1 MYIKCDKGSRIG
13 SELAVSKAKSGE
25 VRRLR
30 KRQLPACTRHER
42 ADDLDTCAGVACK
55 KKRHG
60 ESAKDLECKIV
71 CKAYDLA
78 RVPERAD

>member
-1 MYIKCDKGSRIG
+1 MHMKYDKGSRIG
-13 SELAVSKAKSGE
+13 SEMAVSKAKSG

-71 CKAYDLA
+71 CKACDLA
-78 RVPERAD
+78 REPETAD

>member
-1 MYIKCDKGSRIG
+1 M
-13 SELAVSKAKSGE
+13 
-25 VRRLR
+25 R
-30 KRQLPACTRHER
+30 KRQLPAWTRHER

-78 RVPERAD
+78 RGAEGAD